1 MDSTDNTPLETE
13 HDELSQDY
21 AQGLNDLDHIDAA
34 ERGEPETT
42 EQPEQSE
49 IDEPQL
55 DAGAAVAMVEMGMFM
70 SQQYIS
76 SAAGVDFQ
84 FDAEAKEKFL
94 TASGPLIEKY
104 GLTWLAWFEN
114 YKEEIM
120 FGVAAVGLGY
130 SSLNAVKRLQ
140 AEQAAIIAE
149 KAKEAAND
157 EQEQKAAA

>member
-1 MDSTDNTPLETE
+1 MDNVDNTQLEAE
-13 HDELSQDY
+13 HDEVNQDFT
-21 AQGLNDLDHIDAA
+21 QGLNDLDRIDAS
-34 ERGEPETT
+34 ERGEPEHQDTQEPEETT
-42 EQPEQSE
+42 
-49 IDEPQL
+49 L
-55 DAGAAVAMVEMGMFM
+55 DSGAAVAMVEMGMFM

-84 FDAEAKEKFL
+84 FDADAKEKFL
-94 TASGPLIEKY
+94 AASGPLIEKY

-157 EQEQKAAA
+157 EQKQEAAA